1 MVGLQG
7 CIPIPSGVMAGP
19 VPAIYASTD
28 VAKMAGT
35 SPAMTGERNWITAP
49 FAGHDGADVYAR

>member
-1 MVGLQG
+1 
-7 CIPIPSGVMAGP
+7 MAGP
-19 VPAIYASTD
+19 VPAIYASTH